1 MRHSMKE
8 EKTWR
13 TNSAQDAHQLENL
26 TTLSF
31 LTHNKGNCPQDVCST
46 RSYTERILLRS
57 TDERVSSSAL
67 MFHNHR
73 FCTMAKSHN
82 IIREGIPGKKIFQ
95 LFLAY
100 RTVLTHLLDFFLFPK
115 VKKDLKGHRFGRVE
129 NAKAAVLGV
138 WIGSQIKTFY
148 AVMKSSS
155 NADGSQRAFLEEY

>member
-1 MRHSMKE
+1 MCIRDRCSGGMRRLMKE
-8 EKTWR
+8 EKTR
-13 TNSAQDAHQLENL
+13 RMNSAQDAHQLENL
-26 TTLSF
+26 TTMSF

-95 LFLAY
+95 RFLAY
-100 RTVLTHLLDFFLFPK
+100 RTVLTPVSYTHLVCSVYNVGNVCIWD
-115 VKKDLKGHRFGRVE
+115 
-129 NAKAAVLGV
+129 
-138 WIGSQIKTFY
+138 SQYT
-148 AVMKSSS
+148 
-155 NADGSQRAFLEEY
+155 